1 MRAGCSKDHL
11 VAVVVGK
18 SQSMITHI
26 NIIEVE
32 TGYEW
37 FAYNHAGV
45 VIAKS
50 PEVYQTI
57 HEANHAA
64 MVLKGECLHGAK
76 LGIIDI
82 VNRCPLNKNNERS
95 RKQTNNFCE
104 RLFRPRKSGGAMEV
118 WGDQ

>member
-1 MRAGCSKDHL
+1 
-11 VAVVVGK
+11 
-18 SQSMITHI
+18 MITHI

-64 MVLKGECLHGAK
+64 MVLKGECIYGAMVE
-76 LGIIDI
+76 IFDMA
-82 VNRCPLNKNNERS
+82 NPRPLNKNNEQS
-95 RKQTNNFCE
+95 HKQVNNFCE
-104 RLFRPRKSGGAMEV
+104 RLFRPRKSGRAMEG
-118 WGDQ
+118 WGGQ